1 MGGKSRDEPQFIN
14 GLRVTDA
21 DTMEVA
27 EMVLG
32 KVNKSLVQLV
42 ESLGVRAIGISGKDG
57 GLLKVEKKL
66 SDGAD
71 IGYVGEVTQVN
82 AEILYDLLEKDFLP
96 IVCPVGLDDNFET
109 YNINADDAA
118 CAIARAME
126 AEKLAFFDRYR
137 GSLQRSERS

>member
-82 AEILYDLLEKDFLP
+82 AEILYDLLEKDF
-96 IVCPVGLDDNFET
+96 F
-109 YNINADDAA
+109 AD
-118 CAIARAME
+118 CMS
-126 AEKLAFFDRYR
+126 
-137 GSLQRSERS
+137 GWSG